1 MLGYISSTRKK
12 SCKQCVKAK
21 RRCDLGFPCCK
32 RCFSKAL
39 DCAYPNAAV
48 REAEVIIRQQT
59 PDLAPLPH
67 ASDNDIVAGLQP
79 THTEAFDPAIL
90 QISESRSGSGS
101 SPDRDE
107 YVAAGNRRNDTSV
120 GYGDAVGG
128 IDSAAGR
135 AFLWKR
141 SQAPSID
148 RSLVPKIWAPTFL
161 NEDQVFFL
169 ISRLRSFVPTLAF
182 TGSNPFIHAHLYSAT
197 QPAAFQDSIALSAL
211 YLAKT
216 KQNAGILTNAI
227 NQKIDALVASR
238 RTWSLHEHLAAVQ
251 ALITYQLIRLF
262 DADLGLQA
270 PAARQNRLLELWTAQ
285 LWKRSFAEPLTFAR
299 PWDAWVFYESLR
311 RTVMMSVFTRGG
323 WSALTQD
330 GLCDQ
335 VPVLARLPLSKGD
348 EFWDIGAEEF
358 ESRTRGAEGAD
369 QLVSYG
375 DFSLSW
381 TPGDDL
387 RGLSEYQR
395 LLLAPCRGAADAR
408 LCVED
413 A

>member
-39 DCAYPNAAV
+39 DCTYPNAAV

-67 ASDNDIVAGLQP
+67 ASDSDLVSGLQP

-90 QISESRSGSGS
+90 QVPDSNSGSGS
-101 SPDRDE
+101 GSERDE
-107 YVAAGNRRNDTSV
+107 IVAAGNGRNGTAVRSVHVRGGGTS
-120 GYGDAVGG
+120 
-128 IDSAAGR
+128 SAAGQ
-135 AFLWKR
+135 ALLWRR
-141 SQAPSID
+141 SQEPAVS
-148 RSLVPKIWAPTFL
+148 RTLLPKIWAPSWL
-161 NEDQVFFL
+161 NEEQVLFM

-182 TGSNPFIHAHLYSAT
+182 TGSNPFIHAHLYKTT
-197 QPAAFQDSIALSAL
+197 QPPAFQDSMALSAL

-216 KQNAGILTNAI
+216 KQNAGILASAI
-227 NQKIDALVASR
+227 DQKIKAMVAAAK
-238 RTWSLHEHLAAVQ
+238 TWSLHEHLAAVQ

-262 DADLGLQA
+262 DGDLGLQA
-270 PAARQNRLLELWTAQ
+270 SAARQNRLLELWTAQ
-285 LWKRSFAEPLTFAR
+285 LWKRSFAEPIAFSR

-323 WSALTQD
+323 WSAVTQD

-335 VPVLARLPLSKGD
+335 VPVLARLPVSKGD
-348 EFWDIGAEEF
+348 GFWDIGEEEF
-358 ESRTRGAEGAD
+358 ERRVEGSEGRD
-369 QLVSYG
+369 QLISYG

-381 TPGDDL
+381 MPGDDL
-387 RGLSEYQR
+387 EKLSEFQR
-395 LLLAPCRGAADAR
+395 LLLAPCRGALDTR
-408 LCVED
+408 LYL
-413 A
+413 